1 MPLFVHSGTAAVDL
15 NALDTKR
22 DDISDLLLA
31 SLANDN
37 TFLGLTEV
45 GPEFADMQLFWTED
59 ALNQFKVTVTNA
71 QTASSTSF
79 TFSQSDIAT
88 LDVGY
93 ILTIDSGVG
102 SSEQIQVQST
112 AGTTATVLRGY
123 GGTTAAA
130 INANTLLRVINAQTY
145 PNSDLGKDM
154 TRARIVKTNY
164 IGRFERN
171 VNIDSEQIARSRA
184 GYIPGIPDELG
195 YQFKQR
201 LAELKRIMEN
211 AFLFSLPPGA
221 GNPTND
227 YQGFYGLVPILNGTF
242 NATTAFGP
250 SGQLT
255 DTTVNTIVKNIFRQG
270 ADSNLAAGGP
280 NVVERLSQL
289 YTDRIRI
296 PQDERGRGFFADY
309 FTPTMANPHR
319 LINSA
324 YMNDAFGSGAQL
336 LVLDMNRIRIRP
348 FIGQFLYTI
357 TAPTFRDGDAVR
369 MLSKWSPEVRNTG
382 SDVGQAHQLSQNLS

>member
-1 MPLFVHSGTAAVDL
+1 MPLLVHSGTAAIDL

-37 TFLGLTEV
+37 TMLGLTRV
-45 GPEFADMQLFWTED
+45 GAEFADMQLFFNED

-71 QTASSTSF
+71 QTTTSTSF
-79 TFSQSDIAT
+79 TFSQSDASV
-88 LDVGY
+88 LDVGHL
-93 ILTIDSGVG
+93 ITPDASVG
-102 SSEQIQVQST
+102 SSEVIQIVSVV
-112 AGTTATVLRGY
+112 GTTITVTRGY
-123 GGTTAAA
+123 GGTTAVALSA
-130 INANTLLRVINAQTY
+130 NTVLRIINAPTF

-164 IGRFERN
+164 INRTERN

-184 GYIPGIPDELG
+184 GYVPGIPDELQ
-195 YQFKQR
+195 YQFDQR

-211 AFLFSLPPGA
+211 QYLFSIAPAA

-227 YQGFYGLVPILNGTF
+227 YQTMNGLVYWLNGTV
-242 NATTAFGP
+242 NTTSVSING
-250 SGQLT
+250 GQLS
-255 DTTVNTIVKNIFRQG
+255 DTLTNTIVKNIFRQG
-270 ADSNLAAGGP
+270 ADSNVMVGGP
-280 NVVERLSQL
+280 NVTERLGQL
-289 YTDRIRI
+289 YNDRIRI

-309 FTPTMANPHR
+309 ITPSMANPHR

-324 YMNDAFGSGAQL
+324 YLNDTFGSGAQL

-369 MLSKWSPEVRNTG
+369 MLSKWSLEVRNSGT
-382 SDVGQAHQLSQNLS
+382 DVGYAHQLAFNLT